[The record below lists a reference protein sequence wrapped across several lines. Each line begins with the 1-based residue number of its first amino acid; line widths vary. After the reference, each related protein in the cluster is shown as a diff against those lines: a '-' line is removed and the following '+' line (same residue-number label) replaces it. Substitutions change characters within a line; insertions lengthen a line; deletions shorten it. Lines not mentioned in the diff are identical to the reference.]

1 MKVVDYIYK
10 KNILPKEFCKEV
22 LKEIKNKDWQ
32 KHKWYDP
39 NTGSMQSEE
48 TKELDVLSITQELQ
62 QKFIPFMFQITKEYN
77 EKFAIT
83 ENRKTSQLVHK
94 FTPIRF
100 NKYSKGTVMREHYD
114 HIHSIHCPSAP
125 VAVCCLLNPGLNC
138 IFCNGIRYPYTTRFV
153 DLHYFSEWW

>member
-39 NTGSMQSEE
+39 NTGSMQSEK

-62 QKFIPFMFQITKEYN
+62 QKFIPYMFQITKEYN
-77 EKFAIT
+77 DKFAIT
-83 ENRKTSQLVHK
+83 
-94 FTPIRF
+94 
-100 NKYSKGTVMREHYD
+100 
-114 HIHSIHCPSAP
+114 
-125 VAVCCLLNPGLNC
+125 
-138 IFCNGIRYPYTTRFV
+138 
-153 DLHYFSEWW
+153 